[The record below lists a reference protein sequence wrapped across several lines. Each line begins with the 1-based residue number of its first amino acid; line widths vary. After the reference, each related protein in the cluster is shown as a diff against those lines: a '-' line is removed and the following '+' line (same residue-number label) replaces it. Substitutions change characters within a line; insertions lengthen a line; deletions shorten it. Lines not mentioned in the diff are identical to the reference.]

1 MAVIREQRNFRIGPV
16 GVTRS
21 ANTSIVNE
29 SISEALSAVG
39 QIQYEAMARR
49 AEDIGTD
56 AGYSAIVIDPETG
69 LPQPLVPPKGF
80 GSIASDAYDRVA
92 RNRFETSIQN
102 EIQLKGD
109 ELSGKYKYNRN
120 GASLYHKSMSDYVES
135 MVEAADGAGYKSYIQ
150 DTGMTYRD
158 LTTQKLALLQSERER
173 AELIEFTQTAFTN
186 ANQAVESLHASNPE
200 QAEIFGE
207 GAIQGVIDAVNADLL
222 PKSAIAKARTA
233 LMVSKTKGILRGI
246 GQDTSTEDL
255 TEIEAAFDNANPDL
269 LPLEFKYLK
278 AYITDFGNDFVA
290 LENVANFATEHLRPI
305 AVLSN
310 IREQEEK
317 KVIVDAQANRIWA
330 LSQQSSSEV
339 LGIQQ
344 SVRDSFTIGKL
355 TPDITISY
363 YSTEADNFQSQ
374 AEAAFLDT
382 EENPANA
389 ALAQSLLNK
398 ALLIRSTAA
407 RTILSENQKTSEKFL
422 PHQIKAIV
430 SFFNTGDSADLE
442 GITGPDSETLTKQFK
457 LISSLQRLIV
467 SDSSGNVGA
476 ETIASLKSILEIGD
490 LMLATSTPYTSGEMR
505 QLNTDAFKSK
515 NGVKLVTNLL
525 ESVDQQTVEMNNA
538 ISAGLNELAESIGK
552 NINESVVATVDGS
565 IDGSLVGLSS
575 AQADQQLLAIAR
587 RNPDISPTAESA
599 DALGVLLALEG
610 LYPKSGDSTI
620 WSKAEAATKS
630 YRQGGAKAIDSLN
643 KQREINAANN
653 AAFTL
658 GSMDVIGTNFGP
670 SVESALG
677 IFTIKQNEIYNIAG
691 ITQEVATKGVEA
703 LRLAGAK
710 NIFLKILGTKPN
722 PTQVNQ
728 IVSYFSDVG
737 EGKDL
742 TQHQKFLIQ
751 TMQGYANSIL
761 DKDLTKSLTSDMNTS
776 LSAVKAE
783 QAVEMQAF
791 KEAQE
796 IEALL
801 SGGGDVL
808 QAKDRSLMTKVFEK
822 EGLNLA
828 TFNSMDAET
837 RALVIELGKI
847 TPPSSFFDSME
858 RMAKGL
864 PVEGA
869 NDLMSY
875 YKLMSEGL
883 TEIASQGANFLGDS
897 ISPAD
902 REILDDAFDVFKIT
916 GANEGKTIQDIIGN
930 LIAVKTKDSAKL
942 SLINV
947 LGDFPSAL
955 AYTSDYTTS
964 FFGTQNPLMATELA
978 PLVEYLAANGSTKKM
993 VDKRLKAI
1001 ISEQYRES
1009 PYIVDSSMPNDSIH
1023 MSRHSL
1029 EKTMPDPV
1037 VRGIFI
1043 DVIDTEV
1050 KNLALELNAI
1060 DPTFPDLRMLQARVF
1075 TQNADQRAEQ
1085 TIATHQFLSGSKEGN
1100 IYLEPDDTGAVLRY
1114 KAFYVDENSELQPL
1128 MFPVEA
1134 AGLELDPPVIK
1145 PVPIG
1150 TEGSVDY
1157 WASYSVKGTVGS
1169 LIADNDQM
1177 SRINEMIAL
1186 RANAK
1191 IQKQA
1196 REEFNATQGYDRNN
1210 PNSAQKLID
1219 FVAKQD
1225 RAKLVQRFA
1234 PSELGN

>member
-21 ANTSIVNE
+21 ANTGIVNE

-246 GQDTSTEDL
+246 TADTSTEDL

-278 AYITDFGNDFVA
+278 TYITDFGNDFAA
-290 LENVANFATEHLRPI
+290 LENVANFATEHLRPT
-305 AVLSN
+305 AVLSS
-310 IREQEEK
+310 IREQAERRE
-317 KVIVDAQANRIWA
+317 ILNNQAKQTWN
-330 LSQQSSSEV
+330 LSQGSIASE
-339 LGIQQ
+339 LSIQQ
-344 SVRDSFTIGKL
+344 SIRTSFNGNLSSAAKDFNRRAI
-355 TPDITISY
+355 
-363 YSTEADNFQSQ
+363 AFDNR
-374 AEAAFLDT
+374 AYDAFLDT
-382 EENPANA
+382 DLNPANA
-389 ALAQSLLNK
+389 ALGQSFLNR

-407 RTILSENQKTSEKFL
+407 KAILFENQKTSKRFL
-422 PHQIKAIV
+422 PEQIRQIV
-430 SFFNTGDSADLE
+430 SYFNTGDSSELDKLE
-442 GITGPDSETLTKQFK
+442 GLYGEISDKKTLK
-457 LISSLQRLIV
+457 LISELEGLIT
-467 SDSSGNVGA
+467 SDPTGTVRA
-476 ETIASLKSILEIGD
+476 ETIASLETILEIGD
-490 LMLATSTPYTSGEMR
+490 LVDATNTENTSNEIK
-505 QLNTDAFKSK
+505 QLNTNAFKTKDSV
-515 NGVKLVTNLL
+515 GLL
-525 ESVDQQTVEMNNA
+525 TGFIESINQQTATMNA
-538 ISAGLNELAESIGK
+538 ASAEGLSELAKTISN
-552 NINESVVATVDGS
+552 NIDESVVATVDGS
-565 IDGSLVGLSS
+565 IDRSLVGLTS
-575 AQADQQLLAIAR
+575 AQADQQLLAIAA

-630 YRQGGAKAIDSLN
+630 YRQGGANAIDSLN

-710 NIFLKILGTKPN
+710 NIFLKILGTNPS
-722 PTQVNQ
+722 PTQANQ
-728 IVSYFSDVG
+728 IVSYFSDAG
-737 EGKDL
+737 EGEDL

-761 DKDLTKSLTSDMNTS
+761 DKDLTKGLTSDMNAS
-776 LSAVKAE
+776 LSEVKAR
-783 QAVEMQAF
+783 QAVEVQAF
-791 KEAQE
+791 REAQE
-796 IEALL
+796 IKALL

-837 RALVIELGKI
+837 RSLVIELGKI
-847 TPPSSFFDSME
+847 TPPSSFFESME

-875 YKLMSEGL
+875 YKLLSEGL

-930 LIAVKTKDSAKL
+930 LVAVKTKDSAKL
-942 SLINV
+942 NLINI

-1009 PYIVDSSMPNDSIH
+1009 PYIVDSSMPSNSIH

-1029 EKTMPDPV
+1029 EKVMPNPV
-1037 VRGIFI
+1037 VRNIFI

-1050 KNLALELNAI
+1050 KNLASELNAI
-1060 DPTFPDLRMLQARVF
+1060 DPTFPDLRMLQARFF
-1075 TQNADQRAEQ
+1075 TQNADERAEQ
-1085 TIATHQFLSGSKEGN
+1085 LKATHQFLSGSKEGN

-1114 KAFYVDENSELQPL
+1114 KAFYVDENNELQPL

-1177 SRINEMIAL
+1177 RRIDQLIAL

-1196 REEFNATQGYDRNN
+1196 REEFKATQGYDRND

-1225 RAKLVQRFA
+1225 RAKLAQRFA

>member
-173 AELIEFTQTAFTN
+173 TELIEFTQKSFTD

-246 GQDTSTEDL
+246 TEDTSTEDL

-278 AYITDFGNDFVA
+278 TYITDFGNDFTA
-290 LENVANFATEHLRPI
+290 LENVADFATEHLRPI

-310 IREQEEK
+310 IREQEERNELLN
-317 KVIVDAQANRIWA
+317 DQAKQTWNLSRDRITSELSIRQSIRTGFNGNLSSAARHHNR
-330 LSQQSSSEV
+330 
-339 LGIQQ
+339 
-344 SVRDSFTIGKL
+344 R
-355 TPDITISY
+355 
-363 YSTEADNFQSQ
+363 
-374 AEAAFLDT
+374 AETFDDRARNAFLDT
-382 EENPANA
+382 DLNPANA
-389 ALAQSLLNK
+389 ALGQSFLDR
-398 ALLIRSTAA
+398 ALLIRSTTAKA
-407 RTILSENQKTSEKFL
+407 ILFENQKTSKRFR
-422 PHQIKAIV
+422 PDQIKEII
-430 SFFNTGDSADLE
+430 SYYSTGDSSELDGLGGEVADKA
-442 GITGPDSETLTKQFK
+442 TLK
-457 LISSLQRLIV
+457 LISELEDLIT
-467 SDSSGNVGA
+467 SDPSGTVRA
-476 ETIASLKSILEIGD
+476 ETIASLKTILEIGD
-490 LMLATSTPYTSGEMR
+490 LADATKTEYTNEEMS
-505 QLNTDAFKSK
+505 QFNTDAFESRD
-515 NGVKLVTNLL
+515 GVKLVTGLYADI
-525 ESVDQQTVEMNNA
+525 EQQVIERDIAN
-538 ISAGLNELAESIGK
+538 SRGLSELAKTIGD
-552 NINESVVATVDGS
+552 NIDESVVATVDGS
-565 IDGSLVGLSS
+565 IDRMLVGLTS
-575 AQADQQLLAIAR
+575 AQADQQLLAIAAR
-587 RNPDISPTAESA
+587 DPNISPTAESA
-599 DALGVLLALEG
+599 EVLGVLIALEK

-653 AAFTL
+653 AAFTV
-658 GSMDVIGTNFGP
+658 GNMDLIGTNFGP
-670 SVESALG
+670 SVESAAG
-677 IFTIKQNEIYNIAG
+677 IFIIKQNEIYNTAG
-691 ITQEVATKGVEA
+691 ITQEVATAAMEA

-710 NIFLKILGTKPN
+710 NIFLKILGTN
-722 PTQVNQ
+722 PSSTQANQ
-728 IVSYFSDVG
+728 IVSYFSDAG
-737 EGKDL
+737 EGEDL

-761 DKDLTKSLTSDMNTS
+761 DKDLTKGLTSDMNAS
-776 LSAVKAE
+776 LSEVKAR
-783 QAVEMQAF
+783 QAVEVQAF
-791 KEAQE
+791 REAQE

-847 TPPSSFFDSME
+847 TPPSSFFESME

-875 YKLMSEGL
+875 YKLLSEGL

-897 ISPAD
+897 ISLAD

-942 SLINV
+942 NLINV

-978 PLVEYLAANGSTKKM
+978 PLVEYLAANGSTKRM

-1029 EKTMPDPV
+1029 EKVMPDPI

-1085 TIATHQFLSGSKEGN
+1085 TIATHQFLSGNEEGN

-1114 KAFYVDENSELQPL
+1114 RTFYVDENNELQPL

-1134 AGLELDPPVIK
+1134 AGLELNPPVIK

-1150 TEGSVDY
+1150 TAGSVDY
-1157 WASYSVKGTVGS
+1157 WASYGVKETVGS
-1169 LIADNDQM
+1169 LIADNEQM
-1177 SRINEMIAL
+1177 SRIDQLIAL

-1196 REEFNATQGYDRNN
+1196 REEFKATQGYDRND

>member
-173 AELIEFTQTAFTN
+173 AELIEFTQKAFTD

-246 GQDTSTEDL
+246 TEDTSTEDL

-278 AYITDFGNDFVA
+278 TYITDFGNDFTA
-290 LENVANFATEHLRPI
+290 LENVADFATEHLRPI

-310 IREQEEK
+310 IREQEERNELLN
-317 KVIVDAQANRIWA
+317 DQAKQTWNLSRDRITSELSIRQSIRTGFNGNLSSAARHHNR
-330 LSQQSSSEV
+330 
-339 LGIQQ
+339 
-344 SVRDSFTIGKL
+344 R
-355 TPDITISY
+355 
-363 YSTEADNFQSQ
+363 
-374 AEAAFLDT
+374 AETFDDRARNAFLDT
-382 EENPANA
+382 DLNPANA
-389 ALAQSLLNK
+389 ALGQSFLDR
-398 ALLIRSTAA
+398 ALLIRSTTAKA
-407 RTILSENQKTSEKFL
+407 ILFENQKTSKRFR
-422 PHQIKAIV
+422 PDQIKEII
-430 SFFNTGDSADLE
+430 SYYSTGDSSELDGLGGEVADKA
-442 GITGPDSETLTKQFK
+442 TLK
-457 LISSLQRLIV
+457 LISELEDLIT
-467 SDSSGNVGA
+467 SDPSGTVRA
-476 ETIASLKSILEIGD
+476 ETIASLKTILEIGD
-490 LMLATSTPYTSGEMR
+490 LADATKTEYTNEEMS
-505 QLNTDAFKSK
+505 QFNTDAFESRD
-515 NGVKLVTNLL
+515 GVKLVTGLYADI
-525 ESVDQQTVEMNNA
+525 EQQVIERDIAN
-538 ISAGLNELAESIGK
+538 SRGLSELAKTIGD
-552 NINESVVATVDGS
+552 NIDESVVATVDGS
-565 IDGSLVGLSS
+565 IDRMLVGLTS
-575 AQADQQLLAIAR
+575 AQADQQLLAIAAR
-587 RNPDISPTAESA
+587 DPNISPTAESA
-599 DALGVLLALEG
+599 EVLGVLIALEK

-653 AAFTL
+653 AAFTV
-658 GSMDVIGTNFGP
+658 GNMDLIGTNFGP
-670 SVESALG
+670 SVESAAG
-677 IFTIKQNEIYNIAG
+677 IFIIKQNEIYNTAG
-691 ITQEVATKGVEA
+691 ITQEVATSAMEA

-710 NIFLKILGTKPN
+710 NIFLKILGTN
-722 PTQVNQ
+722 PSSTQANQ
-728 IVSYFSDVG
+728 IVSYFSDAG
-737 EGKDL
+737 EGEDL

-761 DKDLTKSLTSDMNTS
+761 DKDLTKGLTSDMNAS
-776 LSAVKAE
+776 LSEVKAK
-783 QAVEMQAF
+783 QAEEVKAF
-791 KEAQE
+791 TKAKA
-796 IEALL
+796 IERLL
-801 SGGGDVL
+801 SGDGDVL
-808 QAKDRSLMTKVFEK
+808 QAGDRNLMTEVFKE
-822 EGLNLA
+822 EGLDLA

-847 TPPSSFFDSME
+847 TPPSSFFESME

-875 YKLMSEGL
+875 YKLLSEGL

-897 ISPAD
+897 ISLAD

-942 SLINV
+942 NLINV

-978 PLVEYLAANGSTKKM
+978 PLVEYLAANGSTKRM

-1029 EKTMPDPV
+1029 EKVMPDPI

-1085 TIATHQFLSGSKEGN
+1085 TIATHQFLSGNEEGN

-1114 KAFYVDENSELQPL
+1114 RTFYVDENNELQPL

-1134 AGLELDPPVIK
+1134 AGLELNPPVIK

-1150 TEGSVDY
+1150 TAGSVDY
-1157 WASYSVKGTVGS
+1157 WASYGVKETVGS
-1169 LIADNDQM
+1169 LIADNEQM
-1177 SRINEMIAL
+1177 SRIDQLIAL

-1196 REEFNATQGYDRNN
+1196 REEFKATQGYDRND

>member
-246 GQDTSTEDL
+246 TADTSTEDL

-278 AYITDFGNDFVA
+278 TYITDFGNDFVA
-290 LENVANFATEHLRPI
+290 LENVADFATEHLRPI

-317 KVIVDAQANRIWA
+317 NELLNDQAKQTWNLSRDRITSELSIRQSIRTGFNGNLSSAARHHNR
-330 LSQQSSSEV
+330 
-339 LGIQQ
+339 
-344 SVRDSFTIGKL
+344 R
-355 TPDITISY
+355 
-363 YSTEADNFQSQ
+363 
-374 AEAAFLDT
+374 AETFDDRARSAFLNTDL
-382 EENPANA
+382 NPANA
-389 ALAQSLLNK
+389 ALGQSFLDR
-398 ALLIRSTAA
+398 ALLIRSTTAKA
-407 RTILSENQKTSEKFL
+407 ILFENQKTSKRFR
-422 PHQIKAIV
+422 PDQIKEII
-430 SFFNTGDSADLE
+430 SYYSTGDSSELDGLGGEVADKA
-442 GITGPDSETLTKQFK
+442 TLK
-457 LISSLQRLIV
+457 LISELEDLIT
-467 SDSSGNVGA
+467 SDPSGTVRA
-476 ETIASLKSILEIGD
+476 ETIASLKTILEIGD
-490 LMLATSTPYTSGEMR
+490 LADATKTEYTNEKIS
-505 QLNTDAFKSK
+505 QLNTDAFESRD
-515 NGVKLVTNLL
+515 GVKLVTGLYADI
-525 ESVDQQTVEMNNA
+525 EQQVIERDMAN
-538 ISAGLNELAESIGK
+538 SRGLSELAKTISD
-552 NINESVVATVDGS
+552 NIDESVVATVDGS
-565 IDGSLVGLSS
+565 IDRMLVGLTS
-575 AQADQQLLAIAR
+575 AQADQQLLAIAAR
-587 RNPDISPTAESA
+587 DPNISPTAESA
-599 DALGVLLALEG
+599 EVLGVLIALEK

-653 AAFTL
+653 AAFTV
-658 GSMDVIGTNFGP
+658 GNMDLIGTNFGP
-670 SVESALG
+670 SVESAAG
-677 IFTIKQNEIYNIAG
+677 IFIIKQNEIYNTAG
-691 ITQEVATKGVEA
+691 ITQEVATAAMEA

-710 NIFLKILGTKPN
+710 NIFLKILGTKPS
-722 PTQVNQ
+722 PTQANQ
-728 IVSYFSDVG
+728 IVSYFSDAG
-737 EGKDL
+737 EGEDL

-761 DKDLTKSLTSDMNTS
+761 DKDLTKGLTSDMNAS
-776 LSAVKAE
+776 LSEVKAK
-783 QAVEMQAF
+783 QAEEVKAF
-791 KEAQE
+791 IKAKAKEK
-796 IEALL
+796 LL
-801 SGGGDVL
+801 SGDGDVL
-808 QAKDRSLMTKVFEK
+808 QAGDRNLMTEVFEE
-822 EGLNLA
+822 EGLDLA

-837 RALVIELGKI
+837 RELVITLGKI
-847 TPPSSFFDSME
+847 TPPSSFFESME

-883 TEIASQGANFLGDS
+883 SEIASQGVNFLGDS

-916 GANEGKTIQDIIGN
+916 GANEGQTIQDIIGN
-930 LIAVKTKDSAKL
+930 LVAVKTKDSAK
-942 SLINV
+942 INLTNI

-978 PLVEYLAANGSTKKM
+978 PLVEYLAANGSTKEM

-1001 ISEQYRES
+1001 INEQYRES

-1029 EKTMPDPV
+1029 EKVIPNPV
-1037 VRGIFI
+1037 IRSIFI
-1043 DVIDTEV
+1043 DVIDSEV
-1050 KNLALELNAI
+1050 KNLALELKAI
-1060 DPTFPDLRMLQARVF
+1060 DSTFPNLRMLQGRFF
-1075 TQNADQRAEQ
+1075 TENADERAQ
-1085 TIATHQFLSGSKEGN
+1085 NTIITHQFLSGNEEGN

-1114 KAFYVDENSELQPL
+1114 KAFYVDENNELQPL

-1134 AGLELDPPVIK
+1134 AGLKLDPPVIK

-1150 TEGSVDY
+1150 TAGSVDY
-1157 WASYSVKGTVGS
+1157 WAGYGVKKTVGS
-1169 LIADNDQM
+1169 LIADDDQM
-1177 SRINEMIAL
+1177 SRINELITL
-1186 RANAK
+1186 RAGVK
-1191 IQKQA
+1191 IQ
-1196 REEFNATQGYDRNN
+1196 EEYVALSKVSQGYDRND
-1210 PNSAQKLID
+1210 PTSGQRLID

>member
-173 AELIEFTQTAFTN
+173 TELIEFTQKSFTD

-246 GQDTSTEDL
+246 TEDTSTEDL

-278 AYITDFGNDFVA
+278 TYITDFGNDFTA
-290 LENVANFATEHLRPI
+290 LENVADFATEHLRPI

-310 IREQEEK
+310 IREQEERNELLN
-317 KVIVDAQANRIWA
+317 DQAKQTWNLSRDRITSELSIRQSIRTGFNGNLSSAARHHNR
-330 LSQQSSSEV
+330 
-339 LGIQQ
+339 
-344 SVRDSFTIGKL
+344 R
-355 TPDITISY
+355 
-363 YSTEADNFQSQ
+363 
-374 AEAAFLDT
+374 AETFDDRARNAFLDT
-382 EENPANA
+382 DLNPANA
-389 ALAQSLLNK
+389 ALGQSFLDR
-398 ALLIRSTAA
+398 ALLIRSTTAKA
-407 RTILSENQKTSEKFL
+407 ILFENQKTSKRFR
-422 PHQIKAIV
+422 PDQIKEII
-430 SFFNTGDSADLE
+430 SYYSTGDSSELDGLGGEVADKA
-442 GITGPDSETLTKQFK
+442 TLK
-457 LISSLQRLIV
+457 LISELEDLIT
-467 SDSSGNVGA
+467 SDPSGTVRA
-476 ETIASLKSILEIGD
+476 ETIASLKTILEIGD
-490 LMLATSTPYTSGEMR
+490 LADATKTEYTNEEMS
-505 QLNTDAFKSK
+505 QFNTDAFESRD
-515 NGVKLVTNLL
+515 GVKLVTGLYADI
-525 ESVDQQTVEMNNA
+525 EQQVIERDIAN
-538 ISAGLNELAESIGK
+538 SRGLSELAKTIGD
-552 NINESVVATVDGS
+552 NIDESVVATVDGS
-565 IDGSLVGLSS
+565 IDRMLVGLTS
-575 AQADQQLLAIAR
+575 AQADQQLLAIAAR
-587 RNPDISPTAESA
+587 DPNISPTAESA
-599 DALGVLLALEG
+599 EVLGVLIALEK

-653 AAFTL
+653 AAFTV
-658 GSMDVIGTNFGP
+658 GNMDLIGTNFGP
-670 SVESALG
+670 SVESAAG
-677 IFTIKQNEIYNIAG
+677 IFIIKQNEIYNTAG
-691 ITQEVATKGVEA
+691 ITQEVATSAMEA

-710 NIFLKILGTKPN
+710 NIFLKILGTN
-722 PTQVNQ
+722 PSSTQANQ
-728 IVSYFSDVG
+728 IVSYFSDAG
-737 EGKDL
+737 EGEDL

-761 DKDLTKSLTSDMNTS
+761 DKDLTKGLTSDMNAS
-776 LSAVKAE
+776 LSEVKAR
-783 QAVEMQAF
+783 QAVEVQAF
-791 KEAQE
+791 REAQE

-847 TPPSSFFDSME
+847 TPPSSFFESME

-875 YKLMSEGL
+875 YKLLSEGL

-897 ISPAD
+897 ISLAD

-942 SLINV
+942 NLINV

-978 PLVEYLAANGSTKKM
+978 PLVEYLAANGSTKRM

-1029 EKTMPDPV
+1029 EKVMPDPI

-1085 TIATHQFLSGSKEGN
+1085 TIATHQFLSGNEEGN

-1114 KAFYVDENSELQPL
+1114 RTFYVDENNELQPL

-1134 AGLELDPPVIK
+1134 AGLELNPPVIK

-1150 TEGSVDY
+1150 TAGSVDY
-1157 WASYSVKGTVGS
+1157 WASYGVKETVGS
-1169 LIADNDQM
+1169 LIADNEQM
-1177 SRINEMIAL
+1177 SRIDQLIAL

-1196 REEFNATQGYDRNN
+1196 REEFKATQGYDRND

>member
-173 AELIEFTQTAFTN
+173 AELIEFTQKSFTD

-246 GQDTSTEDL
+246 TEDTSTEDL

-278 AYITDFGNDFVA
+278 TYITDFGNDFTA
-290 LENVANFATEHLRPI
+290 LENVADFATEHLRPI

-310 IREQEEK
+310 IREQEERNELLN
-317 KVIVDAQANRIWA
+317 DQAKQTWNLSRDRITSELSIRQSIRTGFNGNLSSAARHHNR
-330 LSQQSSSEV
+330 
-339 LGIQQ
+339 
-344 SVRDSFTIGKL
+344 R
-355 TPDITISY
+355 
-363 YSTEADNFQSQ
+363 
-374 AEAAFLDT
+374 AETFDDRARNAFLDT
-382 EENPANA
+382 DLNPANA
-389 ALAQSLLNK
+389 ALGQSFLDR
-398 ALLIRSTAA
+398 ALLIRSTTAKA
-407 RTILSENQKTSEKFL
+407 ILFENQKTSKRFR
-422 PHQIKAIV
+422 PDQIKEII
-430 SFFNTGDSADLE
+430 SYYSTGDSSELDGLGGEVADKA
-442 GITGPDSETLTKQFK
+442 TLK
-457 LISSLQRLIV
+457 LISELEDLIT
-467 SDSSGNVGA
+467 SDPSGTVRA
-476 ETIASLKSILEIGD
+476 ETIASLKTILEIGD
-490 LMLATSTPYTSGEMR
+490 LADATKTEYTNEEMS
-505 QLNTDAFKSK
+505 QFNTDAFESRD
-515 NGVKLVTNLL
+515 GVKLVTGLYADI
-525 ESVDQQTVEMNNA
+525 EQQVIERDIAN
-538 ISAGLNELAESIGK
+538 SRGLSELAKTIGD
-552 NINESVVATVDGS
+552 NIDESVVATVDGS
-565 IDGSLVGLSS
+565 IDRMLVGLTS
-575 AQADQQLLAIAR
+575 AQADQQLLAIAAR
-587 RNPDISPTAESA
+587 DPNISPTAESA
-599 DALGVLLALEG
+599 EVLGVLIALEK

-653 AAFTL
+653 AAFTV
-658 GSMDVIGTNFGP
+658 GNMDLIGTNFGP
-670 SVESALG
+670 SVESAAG
-677 IFTIKQNEIYNIAG
+677 IFIIKQNEIYNTAG
-691 ITQEVATKGVEA
+691 ITQEVATSAMEA

-710 NIFLKILGTKPN
+710 NIFLKILGTN
-722 PTQVNQ
+722 PSSTQANQ
-728 IVSYFSDVG
+728 IVSYFSDAG
-737 EGKDL
+737 EGEDL

-761 DKDLTKSLTSDMNTS
+761 DKDLTKGLTSDMNAS
-776 LSAVKAE
+776 LSEVKAR
-783 QAVEMQAF
+783 QAVEVQAF
-791 KEAQE
+791 REAQE

-847 TPPSSFFDSME
+847 TPPSSFFESME

-875 YKLMSEGL
+875 YKLLSEGL

-897 ISPAD
+897 ISLAD

-942 SLINV
+942 NLINV

-978 PLVEYLAANGSTKKM
+978 PLVEYLAANGSTKRM

-1029 EKTMPDPV
+1029 EKVMPDPI

-1085 TIATHQFLSGSKEGN
+1085 TIATHQFLSGNEEGN

-1114 KAFYVDENSELQPL
+1114 RTFYVDENNELQPL

-1134 AGLELDPPVIK
+1134 AGLELNPPVIK

-1150 TEGSVDY
+1150 TAGSVDY
-1157 WASYSVKGTVGS
+1157 WASYGVKETVGS
-1169 LIADNDQM
+1169 LIADNEQM
-1177 SRINEMIAL
+1177 SRIDQLIAL

-1196 REEFNATQGYDRNN
+1196 REEFKATQGYDRND

>member
-173 AELIEFTQTAFTN
+173 TELIEFTQKSFTD

-246 GQDTSTEDL
+246 TEDTSTEDL

-278 AYITDFGNDFVA
+278 TYITDFGNDFTA
-290 LENVANFATEHLRPI
+290 LENVADFATEHLRPI

-310 IREQEEK
+310 IREQEERNELLN
-317 KVIVDAQANRIWA
+317 DQAKQTWNLSRDRITSELSIRQSIRTGFNGNLSSAARHHNR
-330 LSQQSSSEV
+330 
-339 LGIQQ
+339 
-344 SVRDSFTIGKL
+344 R
-355 TPDITISY
+355 
-363 YSTEADNFQSQ
+363 
-374 AEAAFLDT
+374 AETFDDRARNAFLDT
-382 EENPANA
+382 DLNPANA
-389 ALAQSLLNK
+389 ALGQSFLDR
-398 ALLIRSTAA
+398 ALLIRSTTAKA
-407 RTILSENQKTSEKFL
+407 ILFENQKTSKRFR
-422 PHQIKAIV
+422 PDQIKEII
-430 SFFNTGDSADLE
+430 SYYSTGDSSELDGLGGEVADKA
-442 GITGPDSETLTKQFK
+442 TLK
-457 LISSLQRLIV
+457 LISELEDLIT
-467 SDSSGNVGA
+467 SDPSGTVRA
-476 ETIASLKSILEIGD
+476 ETIASLKTILEIGD
-490 LMLATSTPYTSGEMR
+490 LADATKTEYTNEEMS
-505 QLNTDAFKSK
+505 QFNTDAFESRD
-515 NGVKLVTNLL
+515 GVKLVTGLYADI
-525 ESVDQQTVEMNNA
+525 EQQVIERDIAN
-538 ISAGLNELAESIGK
+538 SRGLSELAKTIGD
-552 NINESVVATVDGS
+552 NIDESVVATVDGS
-565 IDGSLVGLSS
+565 IDRMLVGLTS
-575 AQADQQLLAIAR
+575 AQADQQLLAIAAR
-587 RNPDISPTAESA
+587 DPNISPTAESA
-599 DALGVLLALEG
+599 EVLGVLIALEK

-653 AAFTL
+653 AAFTV
-658 GSMDVIGTNFGP
+658 GNMDLIGTNFGP
-670 SVESALG
+670 SVESAAG
-677 IFTIKQNEIYNIAG
+677 IFIIKQNEIYNTAG
-691 ITQEVATKGVEA
+691 ITQEVATSAMEA

-710 NIFLKILGTKPN
+710 NIFLKILGTN
-722 PTQVNQ
+722 PSSTQANQ
-728 IVSYFSDVG
+728 IVSYFSDAG
-737 EGKDL
+737 EGEDL

-761 DKDLTKSLTSDMNTS
+761 DKDLTKGLTSDMNAS
-776 LSAVKAE
+776 LSEVKAR
-783 QAVEMQAF
+783 QAVEVQAF
-791 KEAQE
+791 REAQE

-847 TPPSSFFDSME
+847 TPPSSFFESME

-875 YKLMSEGL
+875 YKLLSEGL

-897 ISPAD
+897 ISLAD

-942 SLINV
+942 NLINV

-978 PLVEYLAANGSTKKM
+978 PLVEYLAANGSTKRM

-1029 EKTMPDPV
+1029 EKTMPDPI

-1085 TIATHQFLSGSKEGN
+1085 TIATHQFLSGNEEGN

-1114 KAFYVDENSELQPL
+1114 RTFYVDENNELQPL

-1134 AGLELDPPVIK
+1134 AGLKLNPPVIK

-1150 TEGSVDY
+1150 TAGSVDY
-1157 WASYSVKGTVGS
+1157 WASYGVKETVGS
-1169 LIADNDQM
+1169 LIADNEQM
-1177 SRINEMIAL
+1177 SRIDQLIAL

-1196 REEFNATQGYDRNN
+1196 REEFKATQGYDRND

>member
-173 AELIEFTQTAFTN
+173 AELIEFTQKSFTD

-246 GQDTSTEDL
+246 TEDTSTEDL

-278 AYITDFGNDFVA
+278 TYITDFGNDFTA
-290 LENVANFATEHLRPI
+290 LENVADFATEHLRPI

-310 IREQEEK
+310 IREQEERNELLN
-317 KVIVDAQANRIWA
+317 DQAKQTWNLSRDRITSELSIRQSIRTGFNGNLSSAARHHNR
-330 LSQQSSSEV
+330 
-339 LGIQQ
+339 
-344 SVRDSFTIGKL
+344 R
-355 TPDITISY
+355 
-363 YSTEADNFQSQ
+363 
-374 AEAAFLDT
+374 AETFDDRARNAFLDT
-382 EENPANA
+382 DLNPANA
-389 ALAQSLLNK
+389 ALGQSFLDR
-398 ALLIRSTAA
+398 ALLIRSTTAKA
-407 RTILSENQKTSEKFL
+407 ILFENQKTSKRFR
-422 PHQIKAIV
+422 PDQIKEII
-430 SFFNTGDSADLE
+430 SYYSTGDSSELDGLGGEVADKA
-442 GITGPDSETLTKQFK
+442 TLK
-457 LISSLQRLIV
+457 LISELEDLIT
-467 SDSSGNVGA
+467 SDPSGTVRA
-476 ETIASLKSILEIGD
+476 ETIASLKTILEIGD
-490 LMLATSTPYTSGEMR
+490 LADATKTEYTNEEMS
-505 QLNTDAFKSK
+505 QFNTDAFESRD
-515 NGVKLVTNLL
+515 GVKLVTGLYADI
-525 ESVDQQTVEMNNA
+525 EQQVIERDMAN
-538 ISAGLNELAESIGK
+538 SRGLSELAKTISD
-552 NINESVVATVDGS
+552 NIDESVVATVDGS
-565 IDGSLVGLSS
+565 IDRMLVGLTS
-575 AQADQQLLAIAR
+575 AQADQQLLAIAAR
-587 RNPDISPTAESA
+587 DPNTSPTAESA
-599 DALGVLLALEG
+599 EVLGVLIALEK

-653 AAFTL
+653 AAFTV
-658 GSMDVIGTNFGP
+658 GNMDLIGTNFGP
-670 SVESALG
+670 SVESAAG
-677 IFTIKQNEIYNIAG
+677 IFIIKQNEIYNTAG
-691 ITQEVATKGVEA
+691 ITQEVATSAMEA

-710 NIFLKILGTKPN
+710 NIFLKILGTN
-722 PTQVNQ
+722 PSSTQANQ
-728 IVSYFSDVG
+728 IVSYFSDAG
-737 EGKDL
+737 EGEDL

-761 DKDLTKSLTSDMNTS
+761 DKDLTKGLTSDMNAS
-776 LSAVKAE
+776 LSEVKAR
-783 QAVEMQAF
+783 QAVEVQAF
-791 KEAQE
+791 REAQE

-847 TPPSSFFDSME
+847 TPPSSFFESME

-897 ISPAD
+897 ISLAD

-942 SLINV
+942 NLINV

-978 PLVEYLAANGSTKKM
+978 PLVEYLAANGSTKRM

-1029 EKTMPDPV
+1029 EKVMPDPI

-1085 TIATHQFLSGSKEGN
+1085 TIATHQFLSGNEEGN

-1114 KAFYVDENSELQPL
+1114 RTFYVDENNELQPL

-1134 AGLELDPPVIK
+1134 AGLELNPPVIK

-1150 TEGSVDY
+1150 TAGSVDY
-1157 WASYSVKGTVGS
+1157 WASYGVKETVGS
-1169 LIADNDQM
+1169 LIADNEQM
-1177 SRINEMIAL
+1177 SRIDQLIAL

-1196 REEFNATQGYDRNN
+1196 REEFKATQGYDRND

>member
-173 AELIEFTQTAFTN
+173 TELIEFTQKSFTD

-246 GQDTSTEDL
+246 TEDTSTEDL

-278 AYITDFGNDFVA
+278 TYITDFGNDFTA
-290 LENVANFATEHLRPI
+290 LENVADFATEHLRPI

-310 IREQEEK
+310 IREQEERNELLN
-317 KVIVDAQANRIWA
+317 DQAKQTWNLSRDRITSELSIRQSIRTGFNGNLSSAARHHNR
-330 LSQQSSSEV
+330 
-339 LGIQQ
+339 
-344 SVRDSFTIGKL
+344 R
-355 TPDITISY
+355 
-363 YSTEADNFQSQ
+363 
-374 AEAAFLDT
+374 AETFDDRARNAFLNTDL
-382 EENPANA
+382 NPANA
-389 ALAQSLLNK
+389 ALGQSFLDR
-398 ALLIRSTAA
+398 ALLIRSTTAKA
-407 RTILSENQKTSEKFL
+407 ILFENQKTSKRFR
-422 PHQIKAIV
+422 PDQIKEII
-430 SFFNTGDSADLE
+430 SYYSTGDSSELDGLGGEVADKA
-442 GITGPDSETLTKQFK
+442 TLK
-457 LISSLQRLIV
+457 LISELEDLIT
-467 SDSSGNVGA
+467 SDPSGTVRA
-476 ETIASLKSILEIGD
+476 ETIASLKTILEIGD
-490 LMLATSTPYTSGEMR
+490 LADATKTEYTNEEMS
-505 QLNTDAFKSK
+505 QFNTDAFESRD
-515 NGVKLVTNLL
+515 GVKLVTGLYADI
-525 ESVDQQTVEMNNA
+525 EQQVIERDIAN
-538 ISAGLNELAESIGK
+538 SRGLSELAKTIGD
-552 NINESVVATVDGS
+552 NIDESVVATVDGS
-565 IDGSLVGLSS
+565 IDRMLVGLTS
-575 AQADQQLLAIAR
+575 AQADQQLLAIAAR
-587 RNPDISPTAESA
+587 DPNISPTAESA
-599 DALGVLLALEG
+599 EVLGVLIALEK

-643 KQREINAANN
+643 KQREVNAANN
-653 AAFTL
+653 AAFTV
-658 GSMDVIGTNFGP
+658 GNMDLIGTNFGP
-670 SVESALG
+670 SVESAAG
-677 IFTIKQNEIYNIAG
+677 IFIIKQNEIYNTAG
-691 ITQEVATKGVEA
+691 ITQEVATSAMEA

-710 NIFLKILGTKPN
+710 NIFLKILGTN
-722 PTQVNQ
+722 PSSTQANQ
-728 IVSYFSDVG
+728 IVSYFSDAG
-737 EGKDL
+737 EGEDL

-761 DKDLTKSLTSDMNTS
+761 DKDLTKGLTSDMNAS
-776 LSAVKAE
+776 LSEVKAR
-783 QAVEMQAF
+783 QAVEVQAF
-791 KEAQE
+791 REAQE

-847 TPPSSFFDSME
+847 TPPSSFFESME

-875 YKLMSEGL
+875 YKLLSEGL

-897 ISPAD
+897 ISLAD

-942 SLINV
+942 NLINV

-978 PLVEYLAANGSTKKM
+978 PLVEYLAANGSTKRM

-1029 EKTMPDPV
+1029 EKVMPDPI

-1085 TIATHQFLSGSKEGN
+1085 TIATHQFLSGNEEGN

-1114 KAFYVDENSELQPL
+1114 RTFYVDENNELQPL

-1134 AGLELDPPVIK
+1134 AGLELNPPVIK

-1150 TEGSVDY
+1150 TAGSVDY
-1157 WASYSVKGTVGS
+1157 WASYGVKETVGS
-1169 LIADNDQM
+1169 LIADNEQM
-1177 SRINEMIAL
+1177 SRIDQLIAL

-1196 REEFNATQGYDRNN
+1196 REEFKATQGYDRND